1 MKKNFKRTLAK
12 VMAVALTVSMVGVAS
27 DDVDAAKKIKLSKKT
42 VSVAKGK
49 TKKVTIKNVKAKKVK
64 KLTVKSANK
73 KIATV
78 KKAGK
83 TAIKVTGKKAG
94 KSTKVTVK
102 VTVKGKKKATKLT
115 LKVKVTKAKKA
126 SKSKTTAAPS
136 ASATPAASASAS
148 ATPAASAAASKAP
161 ASNAPASK
169 APTSA
174 TPAPTAP
181 VSATPE
187 ATATAPAPEKS
198 YDPEKADLNVA
209 LTAEKVT
216 KFSTSGEYGQ
226 VTFNED
232 GTVSFSSQ
240 PTTKE
245 KDADGNETDK
255 VKAVSV
261 YNNGLGFFLGDTAED
276 QVDVS
281 DYQYVSLRV
290 KTDAEVKLM
299 TWAGGDDANSFWDKT
314 DTWGSV
320 VQTVENADGSKT
332 LVYEVKTA
340 YGKKA
345 NKAKAIGLTLKSNK
359 EGTTGN
365 DEGDEEAKEGTL
377 YSITFSNKIPEAV
390 KPAEPTATPV
400 IETIALDLT
409 ATSKTMKSDVT
420 PADGVF
426 PYAKQ
431 YQSAFFDIPEDIN
444 LAQVT
449 KAVIK
454 ADVPNQLSFTLWNNT
469 LDQKAESWWSKK
481 SFTAFVTYPFYGG
494 SCTARDEKGGFGG
507 DKGEETL
514 TYDIAPNWTVAGNG
528 GYVSIGSNQKIED
541 GDVYKILSVELV
553 IDHSKATIK
562 DVVEPEVTPAP
573 TASASAAPSTE
584 PSVAPSTEPSAAP
597 VVSAEPETKD
607 PETSA
612 APTQKPSNESPKVET
627 TDNESGD
634 TESGDVTKPT
644 KSPAPTEAPEAETPE
659 INVALKND
667 NMFTC
672 GDLIAVES
680 GDVTKDVF
688 SGTESEDG
696 ISFTT
701 KNEHWGGGMAFYF
714 NTDKSAVNLKDYK
727 SIEVTLSAT
736 SDDGAKTPVGAM
748 LFSGATADNYLYSK
762 AYKWSDWA
770 DLKDAKAD
778 ETTITFDLN
787 KVKDAGDAY
796 AFGIKYNGWV
806 KADPGSAEEKAAKAK
821 KATITIKSIKLIPAK

>member
-136 ASATPAASASAS
+136 ASATPAASAAAS
-148 ATPAASAAASKAP
+148 ATPAAASKAP
-161 ASNAPASK
+161 ASKAPASN

-187 ATATAPAPEKS
+187 ATATAPAPEKT

-209 LTAEKVT
+209 LTAEKAT
-216 KFSTSGEYGQ
+216 TFSTSGEYGQ

-276 QVDVS
+276 QVNVS

-299 TWAGGDDANSFWDKT
+299 TWAGGDNANNFWDKA
-314 DTWGSV
+314 DTWGKV
-320 VQTVENADGSKT
+320 TQTVENADGSKT

-345 NKAKAIGLTLKSNK
+345 NKAKAIGFTLKSDDTAK
-359 EGTTGN
+359 
-365 DEGDEEAKEGTL
+365 GDDSDPGVAREATL

-390 KPAEPTATPV
+390 KPSEPTATPV
-400 IETIALDLT
+400 IETVALDLT

-431 YQSAFFDIPEDIN
+431 YQSVFFDIPEDIN

-481 SFTAFVTYPFYGG
+481 SFQAFVTYPFYGG

-528 GYVSIGSNQKIED
+528 GYLSIGSNQKIKD

-553 IDHSKATIK
+553 IDHSKDAIK

-573 TASASAAPSTE
+573 ATEAPSAAPSAE
-584 PSVAPSTEPSAAP
+584 PSVAPSTEPSEAP
-597 VVSAEPETKD
+597 VVTAEPETKD

-627 TDNESGD
+627 TDNESGN
-634 TESGDVTKPT
+634 TESGDVTEPT
-644 KSPAPTEAPEAETPE
+644 KAPETTKAPEAETPE
-659 INVALKND
+659 INVALKNA

-680 GDVTKDVF
+680 GDVTKDVY

-736 SDDGAKTPVGAM
+736 SDDGDKTPVGAM

-762 AYKWSDWA
+762 AYKWNDWA

>member
-136 ASATPAASASAS
+136 ASATPAASA
-148 ATPAASAAASKAP
+148 AASKAPASKAP

-187 ATATAPAPEKS
+187 ATATAPAPEKT

-209 LTAEKVT
+209 LTAEKLT
-216 KFSTSGEYGQ
+216 TFSTNGEYGQ
-226 VTFNED
+226 VKFNED

-240 PTTKE
+240 PTAMG
-245 KDADGNETDK
+245 KDDDGNVTDK
-255 VKAVSV
+255 VKDVSV
-261 YNNGLGFFLGDTAED
+261 YNNGLGFILGETAED
-276 QVDVS
+276 QVNVS

-290 KTDAEVKLM
+290 KTEAEVKLM
-299 TWAGGDDANSFWDKT
+299 TWAGGDDANNFWDKS
-314 DTWGSV
+314 DTWGKTTTV
-320 VQTVENADGSKT
+320 VDNADGSKT
-332 LVYEVKTA
+332 IVYEVKTA

-345 NKAKAIGLTLKSNK
+345 NKAKAIGFTLKSDDTAK
-359 EGTTGN
+359 
-365 DEGDEEAKEGTL
+365 GDDSDPGVAREATL

-431 YQSAFFDIPEDIN
+431 YQSVFFDIPEDIN

-481 SFTAFVTYPFYGG
+481 SFQAFVTYPFYGG

-528 GYVSIGSNQKIED
+528 GYFSIGSNQKVED

-553 IDHSKATIK
+553 IDHSKAKI
-562 DVVEPEVTPAP
+562 DSVVEPEVTPAP
-573 TASASAAPSTE
+573 TASASAAPASA
-584 PSVAPSTEPSAAP
+584 APTASASAAP
-597 VVSAEPETKD
+597 VVTAEPETKD

-612 APTQKPSNESPKVET
+612 APTQKPSQESPDSESPKVDT
-627 TDNESGD
+627 SANESGK
-634 TESGDVTKPT
+634 TESGDVTEPT
-644 KSPAPTEAPEAETPE
+644 KAPASAAPTASASAEPTATPVIE
-659 INVALKND
+659 TVALDITTTSKT
-667 NMFTC
+667 MK
-672 GDLIAVES
+672 S
-680 GDVTKDVF
+680 DVTPADGVFPYTKQYQSAFFDLPEDINLAQVTKVVIKADVERQISITLWNNTLDQSVKDWYDVKTGFQAFVGYPFHGGSQGEKTMTYDITPDWTVAGNGGYF
-688 SGTESEDG
+688 SIGSISED
-696 ISFTT
+696 T
-701 KNEHWGGGMAFYF
+701 KAS
-714 NTDKSAVNLKDYK
+714 DDYK
-727 SIEVTLSAT
+727 IISVELVI
-736 SDDGAKTPVGAM
+736 DH
-748 LFSGATADNYLYSK
+748 SK
-762 AYKWSDWA
+762 EKIDSV
-770 DLKDAKAD
+770 
-778 ETTITFDLN
+778 
-787 KVKDAGDAY
+787 VK
-796 AFGIKYNGWV
+796 
-806 KADPGSAEEKAAKAK
+806 S
-821 KATITIKSIKLIPAK
+821 

>member
-136 ASATPAASASAS
+136 ASATPAASAAAS

-390 KPAEPTATPV
+390 KPSEPTATPV
-400 IETIALDLT
+400 IETVALDLT

-431 YQSAFFDIPEDIN
+431 YQSVFFDIPEDIN

-481 SFTAFVTYPFYGG
+481 SFQAFVTYPFYGG

-528 GYVSIGSNQKIED
+528 GYLSIGSNQKIED

-553 IDHSKATIK
+553 IDHSKDAIK

-612 APTQKPSNESPKVET
+612 APTQKPSQESPDNESPKVDT
-627 TDNESGD
+627 SANESGN
-634 TESGDVTKPT
+634 TESGDVTEPT
-644 KSPAPTEAPEAETPE
+644 KAPETTKAPASAEPTATPVIE
-659 INVALKND
+659 TVALDITTTSKTMTSD
-667 NMFTC
+667 VKPADGVFPYTKQYQSAFF
-672 GDLIAVES
+672 DLPEDINLAQVTKVVIKADVERQISITLWNNTLDQSVKDWYDVKTGFQAFVGYPFHGGSQGEKTMTYDITPGGTVAGNGGYFSIGSIS
-680 GDVTKDVF
+680 GDTKA
-688 SGTESEDG
+688 S
-696 ISFTT
+696 
-701 KNEHWGGGMAFYF
+701 
-714 NTDKSAVNLKDYK
+714 
-727 SIEVTLSAT
+727 
-736 SDDGAKTPVGAM
+736 
-748 LFSGATADNYLYSK
+748 DNYKIISVELVIDHSK
-762 AYKWSDWA
+762 EKIDSV
-770 DLKDAKAD
+770 
-778 ETTITFDLN
+778 
-787 KVKDAGDAY
+787 VK
-796 AFGIKYNGWV
+796 
-806 KADPGSAEEKAAKAK
+806 S
-821 KATITIKSIKLIPAK
+821 

>member
-136 ASATPAASASAS
+136 ASATPAASA
-148 ATPAASAAASKAP
+148 AASKAPASKAP

-169 APTSA
+169 APSSA
-174 TPAPTAP
+174 TP
-181 VSATPE
+181 
-187 ATATAPAPEKS
+187 TAPATDAPTPVASASAEPEKT

-209 LTAEKVT
+209 LTAEKLT
-216 KFSTSGEYGQ
+216 TFSTNGEYGQ

-240 PTTKE
+240 PTAMG
-245 KDADGNETDK
+245 KDEDGNVTDK
-255 VKAVSV
+255 VKDVSV
-261 YNNGLGFFLGDTAED
+261 YNNGLGFFLGETAED
-276 QVDVS
+276 QVNVS

-290 KTDAEVKLM
+290 KTEAEVKLM
-299 TWAGGDDANSFWDKT
+299 TWAGGDDANNFWDKS
-314 DTWGSV
+314 DTWGKTTTV
-320 VQTVENADGSKT
+320 VDNADGSKT
-332 LVYEVKTA
+332 IVYEVKTA

-345 NKAKAIGLTLKSNK
+345 NKAKAIGFTLKSDDTAK
-359 EGTTGN
+359 
-365 DEGDEEAKEGTL
+365 GDDSDPGVAREATL

-507 DKGEETL
+507 DKGEETM

-528 GYVSIGSNQKIED
+528 GYFSIGSNQKVED

-553 IDHSKATIK
+553 IDHSKAKI
-562 DVVEPEVTPAP
+562 DSVVEPEVTPAP
-573 TASASAAPSTE
+573 ATEAPSAAPSTE

-597 VVSAEPETKD
+597 VVSADPETKD

-612 APTQKPSNESPKVET
+612 APTQKPSQESPDSESPKVDT
-627 TDNESGD
+627 SANESGK
-634 TESGDVTKPT
+634 TESGDVTEPT
-644 KSPAPTEAPEAETPE
+644 KAPASAAPTASASAEPTATPVIE
-659 INVALKND
+659 TVALDITTTSKT
-667 NMFTC
+667 MK
-672 GDLIAVES
+672 S
-680 GDVTKDVF
+680 DVTPADGVFPYTKQYQSAFFDLPEDINLAQVTKVVIKADVANQINFTLWNNTLDQSVDQWYAKERFQAFVEYPFYGGSQGEKTITYNIAPKWTVAGNGGYFSIGSNAKD
-688 SGTESEDG
+688 
-696 ISFTT
+696 T
-701 KNEHWGGGMAFYF
+701 KAG
-714 NTDKSAVNLKDYK
+714 DDYK
-727 SIEVTLSAT
+727 IISVELVI
-736 SDDGAKTPVGAM
+736 DH
-748 LFSGATADNYLYSK
+748 SK
-762 AYKWSDWA
+762 AKIDSVV
-770 DLKDAKAD
+770 
-778 ETTITFDLN
+778 E
-787 KVKDAGDAY
+787 
-796 AFGIKYNGWV
+796 
-806 KADPGSAEEKAAKAK
+806 P
-821 KATITIKSIKLIPAK
+821 

>member
-115 LKVKVTKAKKA
+115 LKVKVTKAKKT

-136 ASATPAASASAS
+136 ASATPAASA
-148 ATPAASAAASKAP
+148 AASKAP
-161 ASNAPASK
+161 ASKAPASK
-169 APTSA
+169 APASKAPASNAPTSA

-187 ATATAPAPEKS
+187 ATATAPAPEKT

-209 LTAEKVT
+209 LTAEKLT
-216 KFSTSGEYGQ
+216 TFSTNGEYGQ

-299 TWAGGDDANSFWDKT
+299 TWAGGDNANNFWDKS
-314 DTWGSV
+314 DTWGKTTAV
-320 VQTVENADGSKT
+320 VDNADGSKT
-332 LVYEVKTA
+332 IVYEVKTA

-359 EGTTGN
+359 EGTTGDN
-365 DEGDEEAKEGTL
+365 AGDEEAKEGTL

-400 IETIALDLT
+400 IETVALDLT
-409 ATSKTMKSDVT
+409 TTSKTMKSDVT

-426 PYAKQ
+426 PYTGQ

-481 SFTAFVTYPFYGG
+481 SFQAFVTYPFYGG

-514 TYDIAPNWTVAGNG
+514 TYNIASNWTVAGNG
-528 GYVSIGSNQKIED
+528 GYLSIGSNQKIED
-541 GDVYKILSVELV
+541 GDVYKIISVELV
-553 IDHSKATIK
+553 IDHSKAKI
-562 DVVEPEVTPAP
+562 DSVVEPEVTPTP
-573 TASASAAPSTE
+573 TASASAAPASA
-584 PSVAPSTEPSAAP
+584 APTASASAAP

-612 APTQKPSNESPKVET
+612 APTQKPSQESPDNESPKVDT
-627 TDNESGD
+627 PANESGK
-634 TESGDVTKPT
+634 TETGDVTEPT
-644 KSPAPTEAPEAETPE
+644 KAPASAAPTASASAEPTATPVIE
-659 INVALKND
+659 TVALDITPTSKT
-667 NMFTC
+667 MK
-672 GDLIAVES
+672 S
-680 GDVTKDVF
+680 DVTPAGGVFPYTKQYQSAFFDLPEDINLAQVTKVVIKADVANQINFTLWNNTLNQSVDQWYAKERFQAFVEYPFYGGSRGEKTITYNIAPKWTVAGNGGYFSIGSNAKD
-688 SGTESEDG
+688 
-696 ISFTT
+696 T
-701 KNEHWGGGMAFYF
+701 KAG
-714 NTDKSAVNLKDYK
+714 DDYK
-727 SIEVTLSAT
+727 IISVELVI
-736 SDDGAKTPVGAM
+736 DH
-748 LFSGATADNYLYSK
+748 SK
-762 AYKWSDWA
+762 A
-770 DLKDAKAD
+770 
-778 ETTITFDLN
+778 
-787 KVKDAGDAY
+787 KVDS
-796 AFGIKYNGWV
+796 V
-806 KADPGSAEEKAAKAK
+806 VEP
-821 KATITIKSIKLIPAK
+821 